1 MGMSNGIGTI
11 AGLLCP
17 IAIDY
22 ITESRVIIPFHSIHS
37 ASLHS
42 LPLPVCLPRVSIQ
55 THIFHSYHPFNTLH
69 WFHYTCYKFFVS
81 WNESGI
87 FYFSLIQR
95 GGVVF
100 PIQSPPCNIYCIFY
114 KYYLPSS
121 IMNFFFLLCVVHRC
135 CCCSYAPPTFFA
147 DAQKSMIE
155 IFALYITIVQYV
167 ISALCMVAST
177 SLKFRSARVHRTIT
191 SSYMYVWWWYSGYYV
206 RMQFMQR

>member
-1 MGMSNGIGTI
+1 MDIAPRYASILMGMSNGIGTI

-121 IMNFFFLLCVVHRC
+121 IMNFFFCYALFTVVAV
-135 CCCSYAPPTFFA
+135 APMRPPLFLPMRR
-147 DAQKSMIE
+147 K
-155 IFALYITIVQYV
+155 
-167 ISALCMVAST
+167 
-177 SLKFRSARVHRTIT
+177 
-191 SSYMYVWWWYSGYYV
+191 VW
-206 RMQFMQR
+206 